1 MEVTW
6 MVTINIIS
14 MKAIYKNQVI
24 AESDNTVV
32 IEGNYYFPPNSVKQE
47 FLVKSDTHTNCPWK
61 GEASYYD
68 VVVDGKVLD
77 DAAWYYPNPRPLA
90 EEIRGYVAF
99 WNGVEVTE

>member
-1 MEVTW
+1 
-6 MVTINIIS
+6 

-32 IEGNYYFPPNSVKQE
+32 IEGNYYFPPNSVKQD

>member
-1 MEVTW
+1 
-6 MVTINIIS
+6 

-32 IEGNYYFPPNSVKQE
+32 IEGNNYFPPNSVKQE

-68 VVVDGKVLD
+68 VVVDGKVLN

-90 EEIRGYVAF
+90 EEIRGYIAF
-99 WNGVEVTE
+99 WNGVEVTQ